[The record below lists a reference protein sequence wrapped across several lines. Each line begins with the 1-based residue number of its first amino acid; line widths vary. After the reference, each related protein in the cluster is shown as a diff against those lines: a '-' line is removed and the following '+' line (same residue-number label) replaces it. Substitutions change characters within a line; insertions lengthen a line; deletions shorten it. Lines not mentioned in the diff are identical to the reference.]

1 MNALMDSPRSESRPA
16 GRKLD
21 DGFSLMEVAM
31 AVSLL
36 SILTI
41 STLLT
46 LVPVSRQTRL
56 NREVEAATSEVRNVL
71 EQVQSTPYAEILTA
85 YPDGSTIAVERLEDG
100 QMSIGYEDPAADPL
114 VMNLAISW
122 TSPQVGAMTRAFV
135 TVKTK

>member
-1 MNALMDSPRSESRPA
+1 MRADYGAE
-16 GRKLD
+16 G
-21 DGFSLMEVAM
+21 GFSLIEVAM
-31 AVSLL
+31 AVALL

-71 EQVQSTPYAEILTA
+71 ERVQSTPYADLLGI
-85 YPDGSTIAVERLEDG
+85 YPDGATMTVDRLESG
-100 QMSIGYEDPAADPL
+100 QMTVAYDDVTADPL

-122 TSPQVGAMTRAFV
+122 ESPQVGAMARTFV